1 MVQSGRGCRQT
12 KRGRKTIVVPT
23 SEGGQSPNWE
33 ALEDTSDKERMEEV
47 NTKEDEGEINEDK
60 CGGTSSPH
68 EKNQG
73 T

>member
-1 MVQSGRGCRQT
+1 
-12 KRGRKTIVVPT
+12 
-23 SEGGQSPNWE
+23 
-33 ALEDTSDKERMEEV
+33 MEEV

-73 T
+73 TEENPKGEQEPTRQSQRVKDQGM